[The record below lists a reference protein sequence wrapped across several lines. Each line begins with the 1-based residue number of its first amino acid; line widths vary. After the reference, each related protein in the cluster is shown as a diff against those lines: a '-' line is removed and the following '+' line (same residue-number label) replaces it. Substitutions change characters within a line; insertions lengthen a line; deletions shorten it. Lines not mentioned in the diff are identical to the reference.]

1 MKKILLI
8 AIIMASTIGVGFAAK
23 KTITNVGFT
32 FSPDTLTIEVGE
44 DVEFNLENAHN
55 AVEVTK
61 ETWDANGNTRKSGG
75 FSVPFGGG
83 EVVFPTA
90 GTYYYVCEPHA
101 SVGMKGV
108 IIVKVAT
115 AISSVTNDNSTFD
128 VFPNPASDFVT
139 FSYTLNSSSIV
150 NIRLTNVAG
159 VEVANI
165 LKESQDPGQ
174 YKNTYSLKN
183 DLAPGI
189 YYVSF
194 ISDNQSYINKI
205 IIK

>member
-1 MKKILLI
+1 MKKILFL
-8 AIIMASTIGVGFAAK
+8 AIIMASPMGVGFAAK
-23 KTITNVGFT
+23 FTITNVGNT
-32 FSPDTLTIEVGE
+32 FSPDTIYMEAGE
-44 DVEFNLENAHN
+44 DVEFDLEITHN

-61 ETWDANGNTRKSGG
+61 ETWDANGNTPKSGG

-101 SVGMKGV
+101 AVGMKGV
-108 IIVKVAT
+108 IIVTAAT
-115 AISSVTNDNSTFD
+115 AIPSVSNDINTFN
-128 VFPNPASDFVT
+128 VFPNPASDYINV
-139 FSYTLNSSSIV
+139 SYTLNASAMV
-150 NIRLTNVAG
+150 NIRLINVAG
-159 VEVANI
+159 VEVADI
-165 LKESQDPGQ
+165 LRETQGPGN
-174 YKNTYSLKN
+174 YNKTYSLKK

-194 ISDNQSYINKI
+194 ITDNQSYIDKM